1 MTRLFN
7 EPSAFADEMIEG
19 FVASHGRWVRRV
31 SGGVIR
37 NTRST
42 PDTVALVIG
51 GGSGHYPA
59 FAGLVGQGLAHGAA
73 MGNLFASPSAQQI
86 YNVAKAANN
95 GAGVLLG
102 YGNYAGD
109 VLHFNQAQDRLRK
122 EGIDCRSIAVTDD
135 VSSAPLAERTK
146 RRGIA
151 GDLTVFK
158 VAAAAAEAGYSMDAT
173 VEIAERANDR
183 TRSFGVA
190 FSGCTLPGADHPLFS
205 VPAGRMAVGMGI
217 HGEPGIEETDVP
229 TADAL
234 AELLVAKL
242 LTEIPGGLEVQGARV
257 VPILNGL
264 GSVKYEEL
272 FVVYRRVAQLLA
284 EAGLE
289 AVDPQVGELVTS
301 FDMAGTS
308 LTLFWLDDELE
319 FLWNAPADAPAFRRG
334 AVTASALEAGAGGTD
349 NGEAADVE
357 SVIPDATAESRAGAI
372 RVLAALTA
380 AKAVVDANADELG
393 RIDAIAGDG
402 DHGIGMKRGVRAAV
416 DAARDA
422 VARGAGAATTLH
434 FAADAWADKAG
445 GTSGALWG
453 MALRAVGDAVG
464 DTQAP
469 DAGAVAAGVAGAAA
483 SIMDF
488 GKAKPGDKTLVDVL
502 VPFRDALAAGVK
514 AGQSLTDAWGAAATV
529 AQQTAEDT
537 AQLLPLMGRARPHA
551 EKSLG
556 TPDAG
561 AVSMALIVRAI
572 HNTLIENAP
581 TADTTV
587 KENA

>member
-1 MTRLFN
+1 M
-7 EPSAFADEMIEG
+7 
-19 FVASHGRWVRRV
+19 
-31 SGGVIR
+31 
-37 NTRST
+37 
-42 PDTVALVIG
+42 
-51 GGSGHYPA
+51 
-59 FAGLVGQGLAHGAA
+59 
-73 MGNLFASPSAQQI
+73 
-86 YNVAKAANN
+86 
-95 GAGVLLG
+95 
-102 YGNYAGD
+102 
-109 VLHFNQAQDRLRK
+109 
-122 EGIDCRSIAVTDD
+122 
-135 VSSAPLAERTK
+135 
-146 RRGIA
+146 
-151 GDLTVFK
+151 
-158 VAAAAAEAGYSMDAT
+158 
-173 VEIAERANDR
+173 
-183 TRSFGVA
+183 
-190 FSGCTLPGADHPLFS
+190 
-205 VPAGRMAVGMGI
+205 
-217 HGEPGIEETDVP
+217 
-229 TADAL
+229 
-234 AELLVAKL
+234 
-242 LTEIPGGLEVQGARV
+242 

-319 FLWNAPADAPAFRRG
+319 SLWNAPADAPAFRRG
-334 AVTASALEAGAGGTD
+334 AVTAAALERPADGG
-349 NGEAADVE
+349 ELADVE
-357 SVIPDATAESRAGAI
+357 LSIPDATAESRAGAV
-372 RVLAALTA
+372 RVLAALGA
-380 AKAVVDANADELG
+380 AKDVVDANADELG

-402 DHGIGMKRGVRAAV
+402 DHGIGMERGVRAAV
-416 DAARDA
+416 DAARNA
-422 VARGAGAATTLH
+422 VARGAGAGTTLH

-464 DTQAP
+464 DSNAP

-483 SIMDF
+483 AIMDF

-502 VPFRDALAAGVK
+502 VPFRDALAAGVD

-529 AQQTAEDT
+529 AQQAAEDT

-572 HNTLIENAP
+572 HNTFAEAK
-581 TADTTV
+581 AAATTT

>member
-1 MTRLFN
+1 MTRLSN
-7 EPSAFADEMIEG
+7 EPAAFADEMTEG
-19 FVASHGRWVRRV
+19 FVASHGRWVKRV
-31 SGGVIR
+31 SGGVVR
-37 NTRST
+37 NTKST

-59 FAGLVGQGLAHGAA
+59 FAGLVGQGMAHGAA

-158 VAAAAAEAGYSMDAT
+158 VAAAAAEAGYAMDD
-173 VEIAERANDR
+173 VVNVAERANHR

-190 FSGCTLPGADHPLFS
+190 FTGCTLPGADHPLFS
-205 VPAGRMAVGMGI
+205 VPEGRMAVGMGI
-217 HGEPGIEETDVP
+217 HGEPGIDETDIP
-229 TADAL
+229 TADEL

-242 LTEIPGGLEVQGARV
+242 LTEIPDGITIAEGSAGARV

-284 EAGLE
+284 ESGLE

-319 FLWNAPADAPAFRRG
+319 TLWNAPADAPAFRRG
-334 AVTASALEAGAGGTD
+334 AVTAAALDSTDSSAAYAD
-349 NGEAADVE
+349 EAAHAE
-357 SVIPDATAESRAGAI
+357 LSIPGATAESRAGAV
-372 RVLAALTA
+372 RVLAALGA

-402 DHGIGMKRGVRAAV
+402 DHGIGMERGVRAAV
-416 DAARDA
+416 DAARNA
-422 VARGAGAATTLH
+422 VARGAGAATALH
-434 FAADAWADKAG
+434 FAGDAWADKAG

-464 DTQAP
+464 DSKAP
-469 DAGAVAAGVAGAAA
+469 DARAVAAGVAGAAA
-483 SIMDF
+483 AIMDF

-502 VPFRDALAAGVK
+502 VPFRDALTAGVN

-529 AQQTAEDT
+529 AQQAAEDT
-537 AQLLPLMGRARPHA
+537 SQLLPLMGRARPHA
-551 EKSLG
+551 AKSLG
-556 TPDAG
+556 SPDAG

-572 HNTLIENAP
+572 HNTLIER
-581 TADTTV
+581 TTI
-587 KENA
+587 KEKA

>member
-7 EPSAFADEMIEG
+7 EPAAFADEMIEG
-19 FVASHGRWVRRV
+19 FVASHGRWVKRV
-31 SGGVIR
+31 SGGVVR
-37 NTRST
+37 NTKST

-86 YNVAKAANN
+86 YTVAKAANN

-109 VLHFNQAQDRLRK
+109 VLHFTQAQDRLRK

-158 VAAAAAEAGYSMDAT
+158 VAAAAAEEGYSLDAT
-173 VEIAERANDR
+173 AEIADRANDR

-205 VPAGRMAVGMGI
+205 VPDGRMAVGMGI
-217 HGEPGIEETDVP
+217 HGEPGIDETDIP
-229 TADAL
+229 TADEL

-242 LTEIPGGLEVQGARV
+242 LTEVPDGVEVKGARV

-272 FVVYRRVAQLLA
+272 FVVYRRVAQLL
-284 EAGLE
+284 EDAGLD

-308 LTLFWLDDELE
+308 LTLFWLDEELE
-319 FLWNAPADAPAFRRG
+319 TLWNAPADAPAFRRG
-334 AVTASALEAGAGGTD
+334 AVTAEALEAGVADLT
-349 NGEAADVE
+349 EAIV
-357 SVIPDATAESRAGAI
+357 SIPEATAESRAGAA
-372 RVLAALTA
+372 RVLAALGA
-380 AKAVVDANADELG
+380 AKNVVDANADELG

-402 DHGIGMKRGVRAAV
+402 DHGIGMERGVLAAV
-416 DAARDA
+416 DAAADA
-422 VARGAGAATTLH
+422 VARGAGAATTLY

-453 MALRAVGDAVG
+453 MALRAIGDAVG
-464 DTQAP
+464 DSKAP
-469 DAGAVAAGVAGAAA
+469 DADAVAAGVAGAAA
-483 SIMDF
+483 AIMDF

-502 VPFRDALAAGVK
+502 VPFRDALATAVGAGK
-514 AGQSLTDAWGAAATV
+514 SLTEAWGAAAI
-529 AQQTAEDT
+529 TAEQAAENT
-537 AQLLPLMGRARPHA
+537 AQLMPLMGRARVHA

-561 AVSMALIVRAI
+561 AVSMALIIRAI
-572 HNTLIENAP
+572 HNTLIER
-581 TADTTV
+581 TTI
-587 KENA
+587 KEKA

>member
-19 FVASHGRWVRRV
+19 FVASHGRWVKRV
-31 SGGVIR
+31 SGGVVR
-37 NTRST
+37 NTKST

-73 MGNLFASPSAQQI
+73 MGNLFASPSAKQV

-135 VSSAPLAERTK
+135 VSSAPLAERAK

-158 VAAAAAEAGYSMDAT
+158 VAAAAAEAGHPMDR
-173 VEIAERANDR
+173 IMDISERANDR

-190 FSGCTLPGADHPLFS
+190 FTGCTLPGADHPLFS
-205 VPAGRMAVGMGI
+205 VPEGRMAVGMGI
-217 HGEPGIEETDVP
+217 HGEPGIGETDIP
-229 TADAL
+229 TADEL
-234 AELLVAKL
+234 AELLVSKL
-242 LTEIPGGLEVQGARV
+242 LTEVPEGLETKGARV

-319 FLWNAPADAPAFRRG
+319 TLWNAPADAPAFRRG
-334 AVTASALEAGAGGTD
+334 AVTAEALSASDGT
-349 NGEAADVE
+349 ELADVE
-357 SVIPDATAESRAGAI
+357 LSIPDATDESRAGAV
-372 RVLAALTA
+372 RVLAALGA

-402 DHGIGMKRGVRAAV
+402 DHGIGMERGVRAAV

-464 DTQAP
+464 DTKAP
-469 DAGAVAAGVAGAAA
+469 DAGTVAAGVAGAAFA
-483 SIMDF
+483 IMDF

-502 VPFRDALAAGVK
+502 VPFRDALAAGVN
-514 AGQSLTDAWGAAATV
+514 AGQSLTEAWGAAATV
-529 AQQTAEDT
+529 AQQAAEDT

-572 HNTLIENAP
+572 HNTLTEQ
-581 TADTTV
+581 TTI
-587 KENA
+587 KEKA

>member
-7 EPSAFADEMIEG
+7 EPAAFADEMIEG
-19 FVASHGRWVRRV
+19 FVASHGRWVKRV
-31 SGGVIR
+31 SGGVVR
-37 NTRST
+37 NTQST

-73 MGNLFASPSAQQI
+73 MGNLFASPSAQQVF
-86 YNVAKAANN
+86 NVAKAANN

-158 VAAAAAEAGYSMDAT
+158 VAAAAAEAGYSMDDVVA
-173 VEIAERANDR
+173 IAERANDR

-190 FSGCTLPGADHPLFS
+190 FTGCTLPGADHPLFS
-205 VPAGRMAVGMGI
+205 VPEGRMAVGMGI
-217 HGEPGIEETDVP
+217 HGEPGIGEDDIP
-229 TADAL
+229 TADEL
-234 AELLVAKL
+234 AELLVSKL
-242 LTEIPGGLEVQGARV
+242 LTEVPEGVDLNGARV

-319 FLWNAPADAPAFRRG
+319 TLWNAPADAPAFRRG
-334 AVTASALEAGAGGTD
+334 AVTAAALEASDGG
-349 NGEAADVE
+349 ELADVE
-357 SVIPDATAESRAGAI
+357 LSIPDATTESRAGAVRI
-372 RVLAALTA
+372 LAALGA

-402 DHGIGMKRGVRAAV
+402 DHGIGMERGVRAAV

-422 VARGAGAATTLH
+422 VTRGAGAATTLH

-464 DTQAP
+464 DTKAP

-483 SIMDF
+483 AIMDF

-502 VPFRDALAAGVK
+502 VPFRDALAAGVN
-514 AGQSLTDAWGAAATV
+514 AGLSLTEAWGAAATV
-529 AQQTAEDT
+529 AQQAAEDT

-572 HNTLIENAP
+572 HNTLIEQ
-581 TADTTV
+581 TTI
-587 KENA
+587 KEKA